1 MQTRVS
7 MLSWRSLT
15 LLYRAGWMNVLLLET
30 NGGAFVDYGVLE
42 TMTARFNVIVVP
54 APPPKIFPPMRLLQ
68 TSRLPASRVVF
79 VTSS

>member
-30 NGGAFVDYGVLE
+30 NGGAFVAYGVL
-42 TMTARFNVIVVP
+42 
-54 APPPKIFPPMRLLQ
+54 
-68 TSRLPASRVVF
+68 
-79 VTSS
+79 